1 MSEQDV
7 ITHVIRLI
15 NSLNFDSRRNPD
27 KKLGIRM
34 RTELFKYLASSN
46 YKAHK
51 KTKKFTYMGFPVILD
66 DTIPETEI
74 KMGEYRTDIFIE
86 EMS

>member
-15 NSLNFDSRRNPD
+15 NSLNSDSRRNPD

-51 KTKKFTYMGFPVILD
+51 KTKKFT
-66 DTIPETEI
+66 
-74 KMGEYRTDIFIE
+74 
-86 EMS
+86 

>member
-1 MSEQDV
+1 
-7 ITHVIRLI
+7 
-15 NSLNFDSRRNPD
+15 
-27 KKLGIRM
+27 
-34 RTELFKYLASSN
+34 
-46 YKAHK
+46 
-51 KTKKFTYMGFPVILD
+51 MGFPVILD